1 MDPAER
7 RWQVCALRKSYLP
20 NEADWLRSAAQL
32 AQALSMPPDVPMQSV
47 AASVLCAPSWDTLLT
62 RMRAHQAAATWPWAI
77 ITAPEGTPEDQTS
90 QVLSVHATAGDAFGP
105 FAEAVARMVGADA
118 AACFDVADS
127 SRAMPRFMPR
137 FMLRRRRQVPD
148 EWADPLLELAM
159 VPRIEPDAGSPHRA
173 AIEAMCNAD
182 GDITEEALEE
192 LFLAQ
197 QSTGALL
204 TSVDRLTR
212 SRLLVQD
219 GPWRFTRCTIG
230 REACVCIERIDASG
244 NRVGQEAISSLAK
257 AQIYAVGGP
266 GSYAICSDWSG
277 RHPIAILRLA
287 RSSAE
292 LLVSTFP
299 EMRRFDFGIPR
310 LPQGDPDV
318 AAELARLSRRGGL

>member
-1 MDPAER
+1 
-7 RWQVCALRKSYLP
+7 
-20 NEADWLRSAAQL
+20 
-32 AQALSMPPDVPMQSV
+32 
-47 AASVLCAPSWDTLLT
+47 
-62 RMRAHQAAATWPWAI
+62 MR
-77 ITAPEGTPEDQTS
+77 
-90 QVLSVHATAGDAFGP
+90 
-105 FAEAVARMVGADA
+105 
-118 AACFDVADS
+118 
-127 SRAMPRFMPR
+127 
-137 FMLRRRRQVPD
+137 
-148 EWADPLLELAM
+148 
-159 VPRIEPDAGSPHRA
+159 
-173 AIEAMCNAD
+173 NAD
-182 GDITEEALEE
+182 GALTEEALEE

-197 QSTGALL
+197 QSTGARL

-219 GPWRFTRCTIG
+219 GPWRITRCTIG

-244 NRVGQEAISSLAK
+244 NRVGEEAISSLAK

-292 LLVSTFP
+292 RLASTFP
-299 EMRRFDFGIPR
+299 EMRRFDYGIPR